1 MEGRYF
7 RGELEY
13 IIFSR
18 CGLRFVDVR
27 DRGVSVVFYFFFFFW
42 KVICEGEKMFGK
54 ILEIVFEVW
63 RKL

>member
-27 DRGVSVVFYFFFFFW
+27 DRGVSVVFYFFFFF
-42 KVICEGEKMFGK
+42 FGK
-54 ILEIVFEVW
+54 
-63 RKL
+63 

>member
-1 MEGRYF
+1 M
-7 RGELEY
+7 
-13 IIFSR
+13 
-18 CGLRFVDVR
+18 DVR
-27 DRGVSVVFYFFFFFW
+27 DRGVSVVFYFFFFFFW

>member
-1 MEGRYF
+1 M
-7 RGELEY
+7 
-13 IIFSR
+13 
-18 CGLRFVDVR
+18 DVR

-42 KVICEGEKMFGK
+42 KVICEGEKMFRK